1 LFVVCCPDTFVVVS
15 FVSGIFML
23 VDCWLLYELVI
34 GYAVGLLAGWT
45 IGQLTDSAYLFAPL
59 GGVSGAQSCS

>member
-1 LFVVCCPDTFVVVS
+1 MVVS

-23 VDCWLLYELVI
+23 IDCWLLYELVI

-45 IGQLTDSAYLFAPL
+45 IGQLIDSVYLFTFLEPNPVFDIT
-59 GGVSGAQSCS
+59 G